1 MKKIF
6 KLLICLGCILTITGC
21 NSDDKEDKD
30 NQNNKTEEVE
40 NNQDDKTTSKYFE
53 GYEKEYK
60 LSVNYYKIK
69 LPVNYKSTNNSQ
81 RSDSIKMVTKDGKEL
96 GALISTSENYKI
108 SEADFSINDIRE
120 KFKNDR
126 SSKLRLIYPSEAE
139 TVYNDQP
146 VETTVGNRKAL
157 LDKGIATD
165 SGGEVCKYAVY
176 HLFLD
181 DENKIPCEFF
191 VGSNE
196 IEPDELAKIAE
207 EMIGT
212 IEEND

>member
-1 MKKIF
+1 MRKLF

-30 NQNNKTEEVE
+30 NQNNETEEVE
-40 NNQDDKTTSKYFE
+40 NNQDDKITSKYFE
-53 GYEKEYK
+53 GYEKEYE
-60 LSVNYYKIK
+60 LNVMYYKIK
-69 LPVNYKSTNNSQ
+69 LPINYKSTNNSQ
-81 RSDSIKMVTKDGKEL
+81 RSDSIKMITKDGKEL
-96 GALISTSENYKI
+96 GALITTTEIYEELNPN
-108 SEADFSINDIRE
+108 FTINNIRE
-120 KFKNDR
+120 EFKSDR
-126 SSKLRLIYPSEAE
+126 NSKLRLIYPSEAE